1 LLSDLPMNAQV
12 GPSERNAVS
21 FRVVPFKN
29 DIRAIHRHHEA
40 GAVETIRNK
49 TRITYGN
56 RTNGRS
62 ASRPNCCGRYSLF
75 RTIPCEIKLRTNAA
89 KNSKP
94 RRGALPASNKF

>member
-1 LLSDLPMNAQV
+1 MPENDVLLSDLPMNAQV

-49 TRITYGN
+49 TRITYEN
-56 RTNGRS
+56 RTNGQIS
-62 ASRPNCCGRYSLF
+62 QPTQLLWPLF
-75 RTIPCEIKLRTNAA
+75 VIQH
-89 KNSKP
+89 NSV
-94 RRGALPASNKF
+94 RD